1 MRPLLAQDS
10 ALDSL
15 VAARHAVLADLAADV
30 AAGAR
35 PSGTVDAG
43 TPMAHQTSDPLF
55 EAGDSRGNA
64 SDMPA
69 LDPLLQARALVRVM
83 TCSRCGRV

>member
-1 MRPLLAQDS
+1 MGQDS

-35 PSGTVDAG
+35 PSGSVDAG

-55 EAGDSRGNA
+55 LAGDSRGNA
-64 SDMPA
+64 SDVPA
-69 LDPLLQARALVRVM
+69 LDPLVQARALVRVLVCHKEM
-83 TCSRCGRV
+83 RHLG